1 MKRRDAIIDQ
11 LHRLREDFGRAHDFD
26 VRRIAAAIRQ
36 REDDSPAGIIHEPAE
51 KATGQKKASDRA
63 CSPTAQRISSSRPRR
78 IAAMTRGLR
87 LP

>member
-1 MKRRDAIIDQ
+1 MKRRHAIIDQ

-36 REDDSPAGIIHEPAE
+36 REDESPEGIVREPA
-51 KATGQKKASDRA
+51 KQATGQKKASDRA
-63 CSPTAQRISSSRPRR
+63 GSQTAQRICSSRPRR